1 ESGDGVPLHSS
12 IAFDLTVTAFFP
24 PLMTG
29 KKIVMV
35 PPSVGVDSLVD
46 VLQRHRNFSYI
57 KLTPAHLKLL
67 SESVKPEEAGTYFH
81 SMIIGG
87 EALYAEDVAFWRTH
101 APQTKLYNEYGPTET
116 VVGATVYQVPA
127 KAALLGAISI
137 GQPMANARIYLL
149 DDLQQPVPIG
159 ETGEIYIGGP
169 GVARG
174 YLNRPDLTSE
184 RFLTD
189 LFSGITGARMYKTG
203 DLARRELDGNL
214 VYLGRRD
221 DQVKIRGYRIELGEV
236 EQSLLE
242 HPSVREAVV
251 VAREEVPG
259 DLRLVGYARAHEET
273 TVTPR
278 ELRSFLQAR
287 LPEYMVPSAF
297 VVLDRFPLTSNGK
310 VDRKALPAPV
320 ASRQELSSEYVAP
333 RNDVEQMVRSLWS
346 EILGI
351 EEIGVADNFF
361 ELGGHSLLATQ
372 IITRLRERFEINISL
387 VHFFEAP
394 TVAEQATIIE
404 KLQNGEFDKSVQ
416 TISPYPRDGHLYP
429 SFAQE
434 RVWFVQQLNPGS
446 MSYNVQA
453 TIRFSGPLDPVIW
466 ERSLNEVVERHEIFR
481 SSFPTVDERP
491 IMQVHEFEYT
501 KYPLIDLRGYPQEE
515 REAQAQRLLAEEVAK
530 PFDLAQLPLIRWT
543 LLQLADEEFLML
555 HVESHLLHDGWSM
568 NVFLGELMDTYRS
581 LTDGNAST
589 VTALPIQFADFTRW
603 QREWL
608 QTEEA
613 TKQLDYWKQKLA
625 GSPPSLD
632 LPTDHLRPPVQ
643 SHKGAVVRIELPHE
657 LCEGLR
663 RLTRQE
669 GMTMFI
675 TMFSAFSSLMYRYTG
690 QRDLLIGSGIA
701 NRKTKEAERLIGMI
715 VNNVVLRT
723 AIDDEM
729 SFRELLGQVRQV
741 ALEAYANQDLPFDK
755 VVEALH
761 PERDLSRNP
770 LAQVIFSFHDSPINE
785 LQLPGIDVKLTEALG
800 NGAAKFDLN
809 VIVIP
814 RTEQRIGRSK
824 KEKPK
829 GITMVLEY
837 STDLFEESTILRLV
851 ERYKTMLA

>member
-1 ESGDGVPLHSS
+1 
-12 IAFDLTVTAFFP
+12 
-24 PLMTG
+24 
-29 KKIVMV
+29 
-35 PPSVGVDSLVD
+35 
-46 VLQRHRNFSYI
+46 
-57 KLTPAHLKLL
+57 
-67 SESVKPEEAGTYFH
+67 
-81 SMIIGG
+81 
-87 EALYAEDVAFWRTH
+87 
-101 APQTKLYNEYGPTET
+101 
-116 VVGATVYQVPA
+116 
-127 KAALLGAISI
+127 
-137 GQPMANARIYLL
+137 
-149 DDLQQPVPIG
+149 
-159 ETGEIYIGGP
+159 
-169 GVARG
+169 
-174 YLNRPDLTSE
+174 
-184 RFLTD
+184 
-189 LFSGITGARMYKTG
+189 
-203 DLARRELDGNL
+203 
-214 VYLGRRD
+214 
-221 DQVKIRGYRIELGEV
+221 
-236 EQSLLE
+236 
-242 HPSVREAVV
+242 
-251 VAREEVPG
+251 
-259 DLRLVGYARAHEET
+259 
-273 TVTPR
+273 
-278 ELRSFLQAR
+278 
-287 LPEYMVPSAF
+287 
-297 VVLDRFPLTSNGK
+297 
-310 VDRKALPAPV
+310 
-320 ASRQELSSEYVAP
+320 
-333 RNDVEQMVRSLWS
+333 RNDVEQMVGALWS
-346 EILGI
+346 EILGM

-416 TISPYPRDGHLYP
+416 TITPYPRDGHLYP

-501 KYPLIDLRGYPQEE
+501 KYPLLDLRGYPQEE

-581 LTDGNAST
+581 LTDGNASP

-723 AIDDEM
+723 AIDDDM

-851 ERYKTMLA
+851 ERYKTLLAAIVEQSELRVKELPIMTEQERQQVLVDWNNTQVDYPQLSIKELFEAQVELAPERVALVFGDQQMTYGELNRRANQLARYLRQRGVGQQDRVGLSVERSFEMIVGMLGILKAGAAYVPLDPKYPHDRLLYMMEDTQLSVLLTQEHLIATGPQHTVTTICLDADWHLMNGQSEDNLTTNVAPFDLACILYTSGSTGKPKGVLINHANVVRLFAETEAWYG